1 MSRFSIF
8 GGGKSKSGKA
18 LRDEAGRVLLN
29 GDYTQALQLFTQL
42 HEESPDDVRIFAKV
56 AELREKTGDPSGA
69 VADYCRVA
77 EAYAAQ
83 GFVVQAIAIGK
94 IILRLDPGKTE
105 IQEKLRRLSE
115 ESSNESGSFGHS
127 GSGESSAEQVRA
139 GLANTPLLS
148 GMTGDQLSSFIDSL
162 SLRHVEA
169 GEAIYQTGDPGEYL
183 YLIGMGQVALWA
195 IDIEGR
201 KQVFSH
207 LKEGDFFGERA
218 FMARMEQKC
227 DAIAETECSIL
238 VVDRNTFD
246 NWVERYPEM
255 RATVEEFYRQRVLAR
270 LLAITPVFEGVPSE
284 ARMALTDRFSL
295 RVFENGEVIMQ
306 QGEIS
311 DTFYLI
317 RSGSVSLAVIGPSG
331 EQVFQATL
339 GEGEFFGEVALLTGR
354 PRTATVVANGAVE
367 LMGLSRTDF
376 EQIAEEYPSIRQ
388 VVQDYLRRRAEE
400 TIRALR
406 QQSGKA

>member
-1 MSRFSIF
+1 MSKFTMF
-8 GGGKSKSGKA
+8 GGKSKTGKA
-18 LRDEAGRVLLN
+18 LREEAGRVLLD
-29 GDYTQALQLFTQL
+29 GDYAQALQLFTQL
-42 HEESPDDVRIFAKV
+42 HEESPDDVRILAKV
-56 AELREKTGDPSGA
+56 AELREKTGDVSGA
-69 VADYCRVA
+69 VTDYCRVA

-83 GFVVQAIAIGK
+83 GFVVQAIAISK

-105 IQEKLRRLSE
+105 IQEKLRKLSDE
-115 ESSNESGSFGHS
+115 RSGGSGSFGFS
-127 GSGESSAEQVRA
+127 GKVSTEAEQMRA

-148 GMTGDQLSSFIDSL
+148 GMSGEQLGSFIDSL
-162 SLRHVEA
+162 TLRHVDA
-169 GEAIYQTGDPGEYL
+169 GEEIYQTGDSGEYL
-183 YLIGMGQVALWA
+183 YLIGMGQVALQA
-195 IDIEGR
+195 IDTQGR

-218 FMARMEQKC
+218 FMARMEQKG

-238 VVDRNTFD
+238 MVDRNTFD
-246 NWVERYPEM
+246 NWVEQYPEM

-270 LLAITPVFEGVPSE
+270 LLTITPVFEGVPAE
-284 ARMALTDRFSL
+284 ARMALTEQFSL
-295 RVFENGEVIMQ
+295 RTFENGEVIMK

-311 DTFYLI
+311 DGFYLI
-317 RSGSVSLAVIGPSG
+317 RSGSVALAAVGPSG
-331 EQVFQATL
+331 EQMFHASL

-367 LMGLSRTDF
+367 LMALSRTDF
-376 EQIAEEYPSIRQ
+376 ERITEEYPSIRQ